1 MSDVPRGPDWWQDK
15 DGKWYPSHVSSG
27 EDNAETSKAPPE
39 VIVESNEVNE
49 ESLPE
54 YFSRTYGW
62 GEESGDGEPIL
73 VIGGGN
79 VGDDNDPKFTTLTER
94 APTAVHQP
102 VRPVFPP
109 DLFSGTLGVIGAI
122 FLVIGSFLDWATA
135 GGSLTTGVVE
145 GIGDSNGIGT
155 LITGGICAFV
165 AGLFLSGQRKRWVG
179 LAMVISAG
187 VAVALSIYSIVDI
200 TTTSNSIP
208 ENLIERFPTI
218 DAAFASNAKLDFD
231 LGLWAVLGGSVISL
245 LAGLS
250 GFKRHT

>member
-15 DGKWYPSHVSSG
+15 DGRWYPSHVSPG
-27 EDNAETSKAPPE
+27 EDDTGTSTVPSEPVAQPTG
-39 VIVESNEVNE
+39 ESDEN
-49 ESLPE
+49 LPE
-54 YFSRTYGW
+54 YFARTYGW
-62 GEESGDGEPIL
+62 GSEPNSGEEIL
-73 VIGGGN
+73 VIGGG
-79 VGDDNDPKFTTLTER
+79 DDSDPKYTTLTER
-94 APTAVHQP
+94 EPTAVQQS
-102 VRPVFPP
+102 VRPGFPP
-109 DLFSGTLGVIGAI
+109 DLFSGALGVIGAV

-145 GIGDSNGIGT
+145 GVGDSNGIGT
-155 LITGGICAFV
+155 LITGGICAFA
-165 AGLFLSGQRKRWVG
+165 AGLLLSGQRKRWVG
-179 LAMVISAG
+179 LVMIISAG

-200 TTTSNSIP
+200 TSTSNNIP

-218 DAAFASNAKLDFD
+218 DAAFASNAKLEFD

>member
-15 DGKWYPSHVSSG
+15 DGRWYPSHVSPA
-27 EDNAETSKAPPE
+27 EDDTGTSTVPPE
-39 VIVESNEVNE
+39 PVAQPTGESDEN
-49 ESLPE
+49 LPE
-54 YFSRTYGW
+54 YFARTYGW
-62 GEESGDGEPIL
+62 GREPNSGEEIL
-73 VIGGGN
+73 VIGGG
-79 VGDDNDPKFTTLTER
+79 DDSDPKYTTLTER
-94 APTAVHQP
+94 EPTSVQQP

-109 DLFSGTLGVIGAI
+109 DLFSGAIGVIGAV

-165 AGLFLSGQRKRWVG
+165 AGLLLSGQRKRWVG
-179 LAMVISAG
+179 LAMIISAG

-200 TTTSNSIP
+200 TSTSNSIP

-218 DAAFASNAKLDFD
+218 DPAFASNAKLDFD
-231 LGLWAVLGGSVISL
+231 LGLWSVLGGSVISL

>member
-15 DGKWYPSHVSSG
+15 DGRWYPSHVPPA
-27 EDNAETSKAPPE
+27 EDDTRTSQVPPE
-39 VIVESNEVNE
+39 PVAELTEESD

-54 YFSRTYGW
+54 YFARTYGW
-62 GEESGDGEPIL
+62 GRDPNSGEEIL
-73 VIGGGN
+73 VIGGG
-79 VGDDNDPKFTTLTER
+79 DDSDPKYTTLTER
-94 APTAVHQP
+94 EPTAVQQP

-109 DLFSGTLGVIGAI
+109 DLFSGAIGVIGAV

-165 AGLFLSGQRKRWVG
+165 AGLLLSGQRKRWVG
-179 LAMVISAG
+179 LAMIISAG

-200 TTTSNSIP
+200 TSTSNSIP

-218 DAAFASNAKLDFD
+218 DPAVASNAKLDFD
-231 LGLWAVLGGSVISL
+231 LGLWSVLGGSVISL

>member
-15 DGKWYPSHVSSG
+15 DGRWYPSHVSPG
-27 EDNAETSKAPPE
+27 EDDTRTSQVPPE
-39 VIVESNEVNE
+39 PLVEMTEESD

-54 YFSRTYGW
+54 YFARTYGW
-62 GEESGDGEPIL
+62 GRNPNSGEEIL
-73 VIGGGN
+73 VIGGG
-79 VGDDNDPKFTTLTER
+79 DDSDPKYTTLTER
-94 APTAVHQP
+94 EPTAVQQS
-102 VRPVFPP
+102 VRLGFPP
-109 DLFSGTLGVIGAI
+109 DLFSGALGVIGAV

-145 GIGDSNGIGT
+145 GVGDSNGIGT
-155 LITGGICAFV
+155 LITGGLCAFA
-165 AGLFLSGQRKRWVG
+165 AGLLLSGQRKRWVG
-179 LAMVISAG
+179 LVMIISAG

-200 TTTSNSIP
+200 TSTSNSIP

-218 DAAFASNAKLDFD
+218 DAAFAGKAKLDFD
-231 LGLWAVLGGSVISL
+231 LGLWSVLGGSVISL

>member
-15 DGKWYPSHVSSG
+15 DGRWYPSHVSPG
-27 EDNAETSKAPPE
+27 EADTGTSTVPSEPVAQPTG
-39 VIVESNEVNE
+39 ESDEN
-49 ESLPE
+49 LPE
-54 YFSRTYGW
+54 YFARTYGW
-62 GEESGDGEPIL
+62 GSEPNSGEEIL
-73 VIGGGN
+73 VIGGG
-79 VGDDNDPKFTTLTER
+79 DDSDPKYTTLTER
-94 APTAVHQP
+94 EPTAVQQS
-102 VRPVFPP
+102 VRLGFPP
-109 DLFSGTLGVIGAI
+109 DLFSGALGVIGAV

-155 LITGGICAFV
+155 LITGGICAFL

-179 LAMVISAG
+179 LAMIISAG

-200 TTTSNSIP
+200 TSTSNNIP

>member
-15 DGKWYPSHVSSG
+15 DGRWYPSHVPRA
-27 EDNAETSKAPPE
+27 EDDTRTSQVPPE
-39 VIVESNEVNE
+39 PVAESTEE
-49 ESLPE
+49 GDESLPE
-54 YFSRTYGW
+54 YFARTYGW
-62 GEESGDGEPIL
+62 GREPNSGEEIL
-73 VIGGGN
+73 VIGGG
-79 VGDDNDPKFTTLTER
+79 DDSDPKYTTLTER
-94 APTAVHQP
+94 EPTSVQQP

-109 DLFSGTLGVIGAI
+109 DLFSGAIGVIGAV

-165 AGLFLSGQRKRWVG
+165 AGLLLSGQRKRWVG
-179 LAMVISAG
+179 LAMIISAG

-200 TTTSNSIP
+200 TNTSNSIP

-218 DAAFASNAKLDFD
+218 DPAFASNAKLDFD
-231 LGLWAVLGGSVISL
+231 LGLWSVLGGSVISL
-245 LAGLS
+245 LAGIS

>member
-15 DGKWYPSHVSSG
+15 DGQWYPSHVSSS
-27 EDNAETSKAPPE
+27 EDNAETSRVPPAPMA
-39 VIVESNEVNE
+39 ESNEENE

-62 GEESGDGEPIL
+62 GEEPNDGEPIL
-73 VIGGGN
+73 VIGGGSTS
-79 VGDDNDPKFTTLTER
+79 DDSDPKYTTLTER

-102 VRPVFPP
+102 VRLAFPP
-109 DLFSGTLGVIGAI
+109 DLFSGSIGVIGAI

-155 LITGGICAFV
+155 LITGGMCAFV

-179 LAMVISAG
+179 LAMIISAG
-187 VAVALSIYSIVDI
+187 VAVALSIFSIVDI
-200 TTTSNSIP
+200 ASTSNNIP
-208 ENLIERFPTI
+208 ANLIDRFPTI
-218 DAAFASNAKLDFD
+218 DPAYASNAKLDFD

-245 LAGLS
+245 LAGIS